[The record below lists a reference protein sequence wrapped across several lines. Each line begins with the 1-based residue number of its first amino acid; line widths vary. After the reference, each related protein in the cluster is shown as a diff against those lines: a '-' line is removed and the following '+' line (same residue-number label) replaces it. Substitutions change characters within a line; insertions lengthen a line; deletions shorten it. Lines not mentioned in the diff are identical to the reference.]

1 VAEIVDT
8 AVERWCSRGAP
19 AVCTGVTPWP
29 FAEVPLMKRFALI
42 ATILVVAAGCD
53 KTKSLL
59 GMGRPPEVDGPPP
72 GARLDLS
79 RRPDVVFQLFGE
91 RDDPRMVP
99 IAAIIDGTL
108 KPIELTAS
116 GWREFDAMYTRSDKS
131 YPLYHDGAAIGEVR
145 VRRGMW
151 ERSNEPLYSLPGCR
165 LTTPLAAVSIQTN
178 VRLSY
183 TVEALVAT
191 PGVAVR
197 PKPPVQPVRGL
208 EARARG
214 LAIDV
219 ARAAGIDSGALRPSA
234 FHYVA
239 INTGAT
245 TSPTLVAS
253 FLDPESSDRNGTTA
267 HIFALADD
275 QGPGYKPTLSHTAT
289 GAVASAEFR
298 RYIDHLDIN
307 GDGVDEIVVEG
318 WQFAGETFVSVLGYA
333 NGEWREVFRGPS
345 SWCLSRLKKTE

>member
-1 VAEIVDT
+1 M
-8 AVERWCSRGAP
+8 ERWCSRGAS
-19 AVCTGVTPWP
+19 AVCTGVAPSP
-29 FAEVPLMKRFALI
+29 FAEVPFMNRFALI
-42 ATILVVAAGCD
+42 ATIVVVAAGCD

-59 GMGRPPEVDGPPP
+59 GEGRPPEVDGPPP
-72 GARLDLS
+72 EARLDLT

-99 IAAIIDGTL
+99 IAAIIDGAL

-131 YPLYHDGAAIGEVR
+131 YALYRDGAAIGEVR

-151 ERSNEPLYSLPGCR
+151 ERSDEPLYSLPGCR
-165 LTTPLAAVSIQTN
+165 LVTPLSAVSIQTK

-183 TVEALVAT
+183 TVEALVVT
-191 PGVAVR
+191 PGIAVQ
-197 PKPPVQPVRGL
+197 PKPPIKPAPGL
-208 EARARG
+208 EARARVI
-214 LAIDV
+214 AIDV
-219 ARAAGIDSGALRPSA
+219 ARAAGIDTAALRPSA

-245 TSPTLVAS
+245 KSPTLVAS

-267 HIFALADD
+267 HVFALADD
-275 QGPGYKPTLSHTAT
+275 QGAGYQSTLSHTAN

-298 RYIDHLDIN
+298 RYIDHLDLN
-307 GDGVDEIVVEG
+307 GDGVDEIVLEG
-318 WQFAGETFVSVLGYA
+318 WKFAGETFVSVLGYA
-333 NGEWREVFRGPS
+333 NGEWREVFRGQS
-345 SWCLSRLKKTE
+345 SWCLSRPTKTE